1 MKKIAFFI
9 TFSLLC
15 IQLFAQDPK
24 AKKILDAVSKE
35 TQSYSTIN
43 VDFTYKMEN
52 LQEDVEQ
59 SVKGNIILKNNNYKL
74 NLMGNTIFYDEKSKT
89 VYNEEM
95 NEANIYDP
103 KDEEQGT
110 VNPAEMFNFYKKG
123 FKYQFINERF
133 EGTKALYEIDL
144 FPEKHDRKFSHIK
157 VKVDKDKN
165 QIYSVKYYGKDGNH
179 YTITVLKISTN
190 ETIEDATF
198 TFKET
203 NYPDV
208 EVIDLR

>member
-9 TFSLLC
+9 VLSFFS
-15 IQLFAQDPK
+15 IQIFAQDQK
-24 AKKILDAVSKE
+24 AKKILDEVSKK
-35 TQSYSTIN
+35 TQSYTSIN
-43 VDFTYKMEN
+43 ADFSYKMEN

-59 SVKGNIILKNNNYKL
+59 TVKGNMLLKGNKYKL

-103 KDEEQGT
+103 KDKEQGT
-110 VNPAEMFNFYKKG
+110 VNPAEMFNFYQKG
-123 FKYQFINERF
+123 FKYQFISERF

-157 VKVDKDKN
+157 IKIDKDKN
-165 QIYSVKYYGKDGNH
+165 QIHSIKYFGKDGNH
-179 YTITVLKISTN
+179 YTITVINVKTN
-190 ETIEDATF
+190 EAIKDGSF
-198 TFKET
+198 TFSKA